1 MTNDLRILKKELKS
15 FAKRVKDFK
24 YTDSALITFLL
35 TGLIM
40 LSGISLN
47 LYSDE
52 IKTQQEAINMSIF
65 QLQKDFKRA
74 RQENNKLLRNT
85 NLELIQLME
94 QGDHVVKSPW
104 GSFQFGSNYV
114 YNDWKGTYKGRGD
127 KKEAIK
133 YARENDKFGT
143 YAGAKQGTTELKRV
157 IEPIS
162 AVPVDAAV
170 RPKTV
175 TIDAIA
181 GASAPVIKT
190 PTLNV
195 NVSSVTPSTASV
207 PSITPPKV
215 NIPTVSMNKVEGFT
229 LVFPNSLDNGT
240 HGTRKYYTNGS
251 DGISL
256 DLTSNSYSSTPYTH
270 PATPSSVQYIS
281 YYQFAGNQDVTGN
294 PIYNTSN
301 TTITMIGNA
310 TANNI
315 VGSNFYG
322 GGSRFAYI
330 DDVRNSVPGLTF
342 KLENQANIG
351 LKGPAIAAI
360 VNEETA
366 YTDGNITT
374 NITNVGSISDESE
387 NFSQGTKYTGTL
399 RNNVNATSPYTKDV
413 YVNNKGKTG
422 YKVGLA
428 QTTEE
433 TVDYTRKTFYEFF
446 NGDTAGT
453 PSSFNDFDSKL
464 NAAVSSPTF
473 SSIFTVLKDTN
484 INGNIFPQRGVIHFS
499 GDYSTGIQVAAEH
512 RPGGTPGSTG
522 DRSLVRANNKENGYI
537 QLDGSH
543 SYGMKLSG
551 QAIKVDNSD
560 YNPNSDAASYMANN
574 GLILIS
580 GSYDTGI
587 NNGVTN
593 DNSDASHNYG
603 SSAGMAKLKEAK
615 WSSQHTIFNN
625 GKIYVG
631 GYNNSGI
638 LLESIYEDTVTNNGN
653 ITIDKAYNLFNNPV
667 QLLILML
674 LLKVMLE

>member
-52 IKTQQEAINMSIF
+52 IKTQQEAINTSIF

-215 NIPTVSMNKVEGFT
+215 TIPTVSMNPVSGFT
-229 LVFPNSLDNGT
+229 LIFPSSGDFS
-240 HGTRKYYTNGS
+240 TRYNT
-251 DGISL
+251 D
-256 DLTSNSYSSTPYTH
+256 TSRTVILSPSNPKGVAGGGSSTTG
-270 PATPSSVQYIS
+270 YIS
-281 YYQFAGNQDVTGN
+281 HYQFAGNYY
-294 PIYNTSN
+294 PMSSN
-301 TTITMIGNA
+301 VTITLQGSE
-310 TANNI
+310 TANNLD
-315 VGSNFYG
+315 GSNFYG

-330 DDVRNSVPGLTF
+330 DDVRNTAPGLTF
-342 KLENQANIG
+342 TLRNEANIG
-351 LKGPAIAAI
+351 LIGPAIAGI

-366 YTDGNITT
+366 YTDGNVTT
-374 NITNVGSISDESE
+374 NITNLGSINDEGESL
-387 NFSQGTKYTGTL
+387 SGSYTGRL
-399 RNNVNATSPYTKDV
+399 RQSVGDTVGVSKTIAANS
-413 YVNNKGKTG
+413 KGKTG
-422 YKVGLA
+422 YKVGIT

-433 TVDYTRKTFYEFF
+433 TVDHLSGTRYELYNGNKGSSSTF
-446 NGDTAGT
+446 
-453 PSSFNDFDSKL
+453 FNDFDAKL
-464 NAAVSSPTF
+464 SSTISNSPNSSPIT
-473 SSIFTVLKDTN
+473 TAVKDTS
-484 INGNIFPQRGVIHFS
+484 INGNHFTQNGVIHFS
-499 GDYSTGIQVAAEH
+499 GDYFNRNTGCFRKQ
-512 RPGGTPGSTG
+512 TC
-522 DRSLVRANNKENGYI
+522 
-537 QLDGSH
+537 
-543 SYGMKLSG
+543 
-551 QAIKVDNSD
+551 
-560 YNPNSDAASYMANN
+560 
-574 GLILIS
+574 
-580 GSYDTGI
+580 
-587 NNGVTN
+587 
-593 DNSDASHNYG
+593 
-603 SSAGMAKLKEAK
+603 
-615 WSSQHTIFNN
+615 WSSMEFSYFTF
-625 GKIYVG
+625 
-631 GYNNSGI
+631 
-638 LLESIYEDTVTNNGN
+638 
-653 ITIDKAYNLFNNPV
+653 IT
-667 QLLILML
+667 
-674 LLKVMLE
+674 

>member
-52 IKTQQEAINMSIF
+52 IKTQQEAINTSIF

-215 NIPTVSMNKVEGFT
+215 NIPTVSMSKVKGFT
-229 LVFPNSLDNGT
+229 LFF
-240 HGTRKYYTNGS
+240 
-251 DGISL
+251 
-256 DLTSNSYSSTPYTH
+256 
-270 PATPSSVQYIS
+270 PSSGYFLTNEPTNVDGTYDITTSDSPGFSGMSPGGGQNDYIG
-281 YYQFAGNQDVTGN
+281 YHYFAAGGG
-294 PIYNTSN
+294 I
-301 TTITMIGNA
+301 TTTTPVIATMRGHGV
-310 TANNI
+310 ANNI
-315 VGSNFYG
+315 DPTNSFYYG
-322 GGSRFAYI
+322 GGSRYAFI
-330 DDVRNSVPGLTF
+330 DDVRNFTNSSTSLYGPFHMGVSQVKF
-342 KLENQANIG
+342 I
-351 LKGPAIAAI
+351 LKNEARIDLHGPAIAGI
-360 VNEETA
+360 VNEETSWS
-366 YTDGNITT
+366 DGKTTT
-374 NITNVGSISDESE
+374 NVTNVGSINDEDESI
-387 NFSQGTKYTGTL
+387 SGTYNGDLLKKASGGTYL
-399 RNNVNATSPYTKDV
+399 KTITANSK
-413 YVNNKGKTG
+413 NKIG
-422 YKVGLA
+422 YKVGIT
-428 QTTEE
+428 QTVEE
-433 TVDYTRKTFYEFF
+433 SMDWTSGTNYEFY
-446 NGDTAGT
+446 NGDDDTLFIGF
-453 PSSFNDFDSKL
+453 SNFDSTL
-464 NAAVSSPTF
+464 SVYIISNPYHTSL
-473 SSIFTVLKDTN
+473 FTKVKEKN
-484 INGNIFPQRGVIHFS
+484 IGSKF
-499 GDYSTGIQVAAEH
+499 TQV
-512 RPGGTPGSTG
+512 
-522 DRSLVRANNKENGYI
+522 
-537 QLDGSH
+537 
-543 SYGMKLSG
+543 
-551 QAIKVDNSD
+551 
-560 YNPNSDAASYMANN
+560 
-574 GLILIS
+574 
-580 GSYDTGI
+580 
-587 NNGVTN
+587 
-593 DNSDASHNYG
+593 
-603 SSAGMAKLKEAK
+603 
-615 WSSQHTIFNN
+615 
-625 GKIYVG
+625 
-631 GYNNSGI
+631 
-638 LLESIYEDTVTNNGN
+638 
-653 ITIDKAYNLFNNPV
+653 
-667 QLLILML
+667 
-674 LLKVMLE
+674 